1 MKKTVFPA
9 IAVFLA
15 AGAASA
21 MDGMEMEK
29 RIHAY
34 VASPAEMTDAA
45 ESYNVELELQRF
57 TGRIEKGEVINAYVA
72 LPEEMVDSSGSYN
85 VENDLKRFLDKSSE
99 KGERINVY
107 IASPEEMVDAA
118 GSYSLENDLKRFGIE

>member
-1 MKKTVFPA
+1 M
-9 IAVFLA
+9 AVFLA

-21 MDGMEMEK
+21 MEGMDMKPESK
-29 RIHAY
+29 INAY

-45 ESYNVELELQRF
+45 ESYSVELELQRF
-57 TGRIEKGEVINAYVA
+57 TGRIEKGEVISAYVA